1 MPVFSHFAARFRA
14 SKTRNGL
21 IFVALPLGN
30 EIVQWTRCR
39 LVRLHEAPNRATAQK
54 EAPQTELS
62 CTPIPPTQFVGYILR
77 SPSYIISVRVSVSVR
92 LGEISKPRLV
102 QVSIVFKGSL
112 SSLAD
117 YLSRCTPKG
126 AYPFGLALFVAAFK
140 LGTRRPPRRLA
151 FDARSLRLAQTS
163 H

>member
-1 MPVFSHFAARFRA
+1 M
-14 SKTRNGL
+14 
-21 IFVALPLGN
+21 
-30 EIVQWTRCR
+30 
-39 LVRLHEAPNRATAQK
+39 RLHEAPNRATARK

-112 SSLAD
+112 GSLAD
-117 YLSRCTPKG
+117 YLSRRCAIRSSFQVGHSQT
-126 AYPFGLALFVAAFK
+126 AEAASFRRALFTPGANESLGPPHALAAPMRLRNRPSRTIGANFVFMAPASVAW
-140 LGTRRPPRRLA
+140 LA
-151 FDARSLRLAQTS
+151 GY
-163 H
+163 